1 MTFPRNSRTNGAA
14 HDEAS
19 HKLEAAL
26 EDQARLC
33 DENRAARGS
42 SDELGAGVRLAAAN
56 EKVAAREAW
65 VKYVEHGY

>member
-1 MTFPRNSRTNGAA
+1 MMFPRNSQTNGEA

-19 HKLEAAL
+19 HKLDAAL
-26 EDQARLC
+26 EDRARLS
-33 DENRAARGS
+33 DESTAAEGS

-56 EKVAAREAW
+56 ETVAAREAW

>member
-1 MTFPRNSRTNGAA
+1 MTFPRHSQTSGEA
-14 HDEAS
+14 HDEAH
-19 HKLEAAL
+19 HKLGTAL
-26 EDQARLC
+26 EDQARLS
-33 DENRAARGS
+33 DENTAAQGS

>member
-1 MTFPRNSRTNGAA
+1 MTFPRNSQTDGAA

-19 HKLEAAL
+19 HKLDAAL
-26 EDQARLC
+26 EDQARLS
-33 DENRAARGS
+33 DESTAAKGS
-42 SDELGAGVRLAAAN
+42 SDELGADIRLAAAN